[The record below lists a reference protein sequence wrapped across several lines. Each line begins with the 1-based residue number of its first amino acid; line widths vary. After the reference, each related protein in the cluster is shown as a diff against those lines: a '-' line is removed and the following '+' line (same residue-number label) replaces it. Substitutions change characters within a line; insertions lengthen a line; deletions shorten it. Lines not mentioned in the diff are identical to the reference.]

1 MVKSHLVNL
10 ANRTYECF
18 PSFNPLDSEFSSS
31 LRVIDNFSDHISFNL
46 YNKEKDDRSH
56 AQLLEQ
62 MVLESSLVPIIAT
75 NASIKNNVA
84 TFITHIYIHNM
95 PLIKTI
101 HHAVN
106 VTSMEVELFT
116 IRCSINQLMH
126 IDNISKIIVIMDSIH
141 AVKRI
146 FDLSVYSFQ
155 VQLAAVLSNLYNFF
169 NLHINNFI
177 EFWKCPSCLKW
188 RLHNEINKETKMFN
202 LIPLHPCK
210 NS

>member
-1 MVKSHLVNL
+1 MVKGHLVNL

-18 PSFNPLDSEFSSS
+18 PSFNSLDSEFSPG
-31 LRVIDNFSDHISFNL
+31 LRVINNFSDHISFNL

-62 MVLESSLVPIIAT
+62 MVLESSLVAIIAT

-84 TFITHIYIHNM
+84 TFITHIHIHNM

-116 IRCSINQLMH
+116 IRCSINQSMH

-155 VQLAAVLSNLYNFF
+155 V
-169 NLHINNFI
+169 
-177 EFWKCPSCLKW
+177 
-188 RLHNEINKETKMFN
+188 
-202 LIPLHPCK
+202 
-210 NS
+210 